1 MVGVVPENTL
11 LGLAVTDGAPLMLGL
26 EDAVERLPIVGFDGF
41 NVDETALPLLETP
54 VPVRIG

>member
-1 MVGVVPENTL
+1 MPENTL